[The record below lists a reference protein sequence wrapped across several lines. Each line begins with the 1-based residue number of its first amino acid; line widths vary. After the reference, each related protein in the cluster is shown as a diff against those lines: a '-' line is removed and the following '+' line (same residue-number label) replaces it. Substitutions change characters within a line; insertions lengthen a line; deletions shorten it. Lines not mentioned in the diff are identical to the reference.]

1 MAYLAP
7 IHRPSSVRH
16 ALRIRLL
23 EPDTEC
29 LVVAKANRLEIYA
42 QHDDGITL
50 SYTKTLYGKVTML
63 EKLQFAQS
71 PTEHLFVGTDRFM
84 YFTLSWDNESQQ
96 LCTQKTYIDQ
106 SDKTSRDSQNQDRCH
121 VDPTKQFMALQLY
134 DGIVTILPLISKGK
148 KKGPSEAFSLGE
160 PVPTRIKEYFVRSS
174 CFLYPTETD
183 DPGPRLAILYEDNHQ
198 KVCLSTKRLDYSPG
212 GAGDPGSANLV
223 DLTARDDLE
232 LGASHLIPVPAPA
245 YGLLIL
251 TESTIAFMD
260 DVTGELT
267 NKPLDEPAI
276 FVTWAEIDAQRWLL
290 ADDYGRLFLLILVIG
305 NHRAKMFEMNMIG
318 NTSRASVLVHLGNGF
333 VFVGSHQ
340 GDSQVVRIQEGG
352 IVIVQNLPNIAPILD
367 FTVMDMGNRSGE
379 THSNEYASGQ
389 ARIVTGSGA
398 FQDGSLR
405 SIRSGVGMEEQGLL
419 GEMNHISDL
428 FPLYSSGARA
438 HSDILAA
445 SFVDE
450 TRVFRFSPEGEVEEL
465 EDFMGMSLF
474 EGSLWLSNI
483 AGNRLLQV
491 TSSRVTILDL
501 DSGMA
506 TAEWSAED
514 ASPITVASANE
525 KHLVI
530 STGGSEAIIFD
541 LSRDLHITARRAF
554 SQEGQI
560 SCMHVPKICPDICV
574 VGFWQSASVAILS
587 ISNLE
592 TLRKVVMSGDA
603 VNVPRS
609 VALTQLIVNEA
620 PTLLVAM
627 ANGEIVTFS
636 VSPTNFDLGSRKA
649 TILGTQGATF
659 KILPRSGELSNVFAI
674 CEHSSLIYGSEGR
687 ILYAAVT
694 AEEASCVSPFDCD
707 AYPGA
712 IALATPKDLRI
723 ALVDTERTTHVQ
735 TLKVNAAVRRVA
747 YSPKLKAFGIGT
759 IYRELKTGYEMIQSH
774 FKLADEVMFKELDSH
789 TLYSDELVESCIR
802 ADLRD
807 GSGELVERFVVGTA
821 YMDLEGQD
829 IVRGRIMVFA
839 VTPERKL
846 QVVSELATMGACRAL
861 DVIDGNIVAALVKT
875 VIIYALNAPSLTKL
889 ATYRTST
896 APIAL
901 SISGSEIAIADLM
914 KSVSVLSYTRP
925 THPGGSHSLVEVAR
939 HFQTAWATAVAH
951 VDEHTL
957 LESDAEGNLM
967 VLKQNVAGVTADDRR
982 RLEVVS
988 EIRLGEMVNRIRT
1001 VEVEQSGTA
1010 VVVPKAFM
1018 ATVDGSVYLFAL
1030 ITPAKQDLLMRLQQ
1044 AVAARVQ
1051 SPGNVPFNVYRA
1063 FKNSVREAEEPF
1075 RFVDGEL
1082 IEKFLDCPA
1091 TLQESI
1097 CTELGLK
1104 EQADVEEMRTM
1115 VEGLRRI
1122 H

>member
-1 MAYLAP
+1 M
-7 IHRPSSVRH
+7 
-16 ALRIRLL
+16 
-23 EPDTEC
+23 
-29 LVVAKANRLEIYA
+29 
-42 QHDDGITL
+42 TL
-50 SYTKTLYGKVTML
+50 
-63 EKLQFAQS
+63 
-71 PTEHLFVGTDRFM
+71 D
-84 YFTLSWDNESQQ
+84 
-96 LCTQKTYIDQ
+96 
-106 SDKTSRDSQNQDRCH
+106 
-121 VDPTKQFMALQLY
+121 
-134 DGIVTILPLISKGK
+134 
-148 KKGPSEAFSLGE
+148 
-160 PVPTRIKEYFVRSS
+160 
-174 CFLYPTETD
+174 
-183 DPGPRLAILYEDNHQ
+183 
-198 KVCLSTKRLDYSPG
+198 
-212 GAGDPGSANLV
+212 
-223 DLTARDDLE
+223 
-232 LGASHLIPVPAPA
+232 
-245 YGLLIL
+245 GLLIL
-251 TESTIAFMD
+251 TESTIAFID
-260 DVTGELT
+260 DATGELT

-305 NHRAKMFEMNMIG
+305 NHRAKTFEINMIG
-318 NTSRASVLVHLGNGF
+318 NTSRASVLVYLGNGF

-428 FPLYSSGARA
+428 FPLTSSGGRA

-525 KHLVI
+525 EYLVV

-609 VALTQLIVNEA
+609 IALTQLIVNEA

-636 VSPTNFDLGSRKA
+636 VSPTNFDLGSRTA

-659 KILPRSGELSNVFAI
+659 KILPRDGELSNVFAI

-694 AEEASCVSPFDCD
+694 AEEASCVCPFDGD

-829 IVRGRIMVFA
+829 VVRGRIMVFA

-875 VIIYALNAPSLTKL
+875 VRLSPCPGQFAAFLPNHEAPSLVRFIDITTAGHHLL
-889 ATYRTST
+889 ARRPQSNQTSHLPHLHGPYR
-896 APIAL
+896 PFHL
-901 SISGSEIAIADLM
+901 RLGNRHRRPYE
-914 KSVSVLSYTRP
+914 VSLGRHLHP
-925 THPGGSHSLVEVAR
+925 THPPGRLTLPRRNSAPFPNSLGYRSGTRGRAHLAGKRRRRQPDGAEAERGGRHGGRPQEAGSRQRDPAR
-939 HFQTAWATAVAH
+939 GNGEPHP
-951 VDEHTL
+951 DGGGR
-957 LESDAEGNLM
+957 AERHCGGGA
-967 VLKQNVAGVTADDRR
+967 KGVHGDRR
-982 RLEVVS
+982 RLGLPLRAHHAGETGPPDATTAGGCGSRAEPGECSLQRVS
-988 EIRLGEMVNRIRT
+988 
-1001 VEVEQSGTA
+1001 
-1010 VVVPKAFM
+1010 
-1018 ATVDGSVYLFAL
+1018 
-1030 ITPAKQDLLMRLQQ
+1030 
-1044 AVAARVQ
+1044 RVQ
-1051 SPGNVPFNVYRA
+1051 
-1063 FKNSVREAEEPF
+1063 E
-1075 RFVDGEL
+1075 
-1082 IEKFLDCPA
+1082 
-1091 TLQESI
+1091 
-1097 CTELGLK
+1097 
-1104 EQADVEEMRTM
+1104 
-1115 VEGLRRI
+1115 
-1122 H
+1122 